1 VNWRLEM
8 GLDFN
13 EKGYV
18 IRVSEAAAIQMCL
31 HGLEAYTIYRKGG
44 TQRKEAMTETFGL
57 VWGHEV
63 TQADGR
69 TLYSVDLVSMDI
81 SAEFGKSFCRPYPE
95 TFTLKKDI
103 VTSFWP
109 QYEFIGDF
117 HTHPYRTIEEVVAYK
132 GLSLSDEDKTYVE
145 EASDTWIRHNYRA
158 CLILTISRLKRRSD
172 FVSVDGN
179 VLMFTMGNYRLW
191 LHAHV
196 TRREGDSLAFSENA
210 DIDLYCPSFFSPDE
224 YTKFGRLTK
233 KARLQFEPGEH

>member
-1 VNWRLEM
+1 M

-18 IRVSEAAAIQMCL
+18 IRVSESAAIQMCL
-31 HGLEAYTIYRKGG
+31 HGLEAYTIYRKAG
-44 TQRKEAMTETFGL
+44 RRHKEAMTETFGL

-95 TFTLKKDI
+95 AFTLKKDI

-109 QYEFIGDF
+109 QYEFLGDF
-117 HTHPYRTIEEVVAYK
+117 HTHPFKTIEDVVASK
-132 GLSLSDEDKTYVE
+132 GFSLSKEDKTYVQ
-145 EASDTWIRHNYRA
+145 EASDTWARHNYRA
-158 CLILTISRLKRRSD
+158 CLVLTISRLKRRSD
-172 FVSVDGN
+172 FVSLNGN
-179 VLMFTMGNYRLW
+179 VLTFTMGNYRLW

-196 TRREGDSLAFSENA
+196 TQRENDSLIFSDTA
-210 DIDLYCPSFFSPDE
+210 DIELYCPSFNGPDE
-224 YTKFGRLTK
+224 YTKFGRLK
-233 KARLQFEPGEH
+233 KKTRLHYEPGEH